1 MAHLQKTSMTLRICG
16 DDLVPDEITAL
27 LRVSPT
33 DAQVK
38 GQEIVG
44 RKTGKIRIAKSGLWL
59 LRATDREPGDMDSQI
74 HELLSQMTNDLA
86 IWRSIADRF
95 RVDLFC
101 SLSLR
106 GGNEGLILLPQ
117 SLFALGARGIE
128 MGLDIYSGDNEDETS
143 A

>member
-1 MAHLQKTSMTLRICG
+1 MAQLQRSDVTLRICG

-33 DAQVK
+33 VAEVK

-44 RKTGKIRIAKSGLWL
+44 RKTGNIRIAKSGLWL
-59 LRATDREPGDMDSQI
+59 LRAATREPGDMDGQI
-74 HELLSQMTNDLA
+74 HELLKQMTTDLA
-86 IWRSIADRF
+86 IWRSIANRF

-106 GGNEGLILLPQ
+106 GRNEGLILSPH

-128 MGLDIYSGDNEDETS
+128 MGLDIYSGDEDEETS